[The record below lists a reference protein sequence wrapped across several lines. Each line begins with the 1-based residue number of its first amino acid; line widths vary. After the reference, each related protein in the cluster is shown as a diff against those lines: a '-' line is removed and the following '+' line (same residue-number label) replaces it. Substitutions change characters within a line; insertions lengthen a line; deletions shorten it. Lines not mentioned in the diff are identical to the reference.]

1 VTMPFIF
8 SKISLGA
15 LFSFLW
21 FFLLFLA
28 GLTSSISLIEPAVA
42 FIRDDFQIERK
53 KAATILGVATFVL
66 CQPAV
71 FFLGHGVVDEL
82 DFWGGTFC
90 LVLFGT
96 IEAVLFAWTFGIDR
110 AWDEIHHGAQLHV
123 PRIYKWII
131 KYVTPVLL
139 LVILGTW
146 IVQQGWATMIMEN
159 VKPDDVPY
167 VLGTRLGLLMLF
179 LVIAV
184 LVHIWHKK
192 VFLGEGK

>member
-1 VTMPFIF
+1 MPFIF

-42 FIRDDFQIERK
+42 FIRDDFQIERRK
-53 KAATILGVATFVL
+53 SAMIVGGVAFIL
-66 CQPAV
+66 CQPAI
-71 FFLGHGVVDEL
+71 FFLGHGVLDEL

-96 IEAVLFAWTFGIDR
+96 IESILFAWTFGIDR
-110 AWDEIHHGAQLHV
+110 AWNEIHRGAQLHI
-123 PRIYKWII
+123 PRVYKWII
-131 KYVTPVLL
+131 KYITPAFL

-146 IVQQGWATMIMEN
+146 IMQQGWSTMIMEN
-159 VKPDDVPY
+159 VKAEDMPY
-167 VLGTRLGLLMLF
+167 VLCTRIGLLILF
-179 LVIAV
+179 LVLAI

-192 VFLGEGK
+192 FYQEEGK